1 MSALPAITFV
11 TDDEFDRLVVL
22 GDPRVRGRVEL
33 REGAL
38 KRMNAEYTPHARL
51 ATRIARALED
61 AMTAARLPL
70 EVVQGG
76 TVRFGGG
83 FSPMPDVLVWTP
95 TAYSIE
101 GPFPGSA
108 LELAVEVA
116 DKTRADDLGDKR
128 RDYAKA
134 GLPEYWVADIQK
146 RQFRRFSAPADGD
159 YAADDVFLEGEAV
172 QSATLPGV
180 VVTVQFP

>member
-51 ATRIARALED
+51 ATRVARALED
-61 AMTAARLPL
+61 AVTAAGLPL

-76 TVRFGGG
+76 TVRFGAG

-101 GPFPGSA
+101 GPFPA
-108 LELAVEVA
+108 AAVKLVVEVA
-116 DKTRADDLGDKR
+116 DKTRSDDLGDKR
-128 RDYAKA
+128 RAYAKA
-134 GLPEYWVADIQK
+134 GLAEYWVADIQK
-146 RQFRRFSAPADGD
+146 RLVHRFSAPVDGD
-159 YAADDVFLEGEAV
+159 YATAGEFRAGEAV
-172 QSATLPGV
+172 ESATLPGV
-180 VVTVQFP
+180 VMTVQFP